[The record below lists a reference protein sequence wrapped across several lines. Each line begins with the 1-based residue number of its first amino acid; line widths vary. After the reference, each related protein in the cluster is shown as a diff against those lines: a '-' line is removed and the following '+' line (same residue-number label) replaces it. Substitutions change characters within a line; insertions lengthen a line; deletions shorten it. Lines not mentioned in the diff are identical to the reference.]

1 MFVIIEIIVIS
12 FRKTLTILNI
22 IRIVVKMKLYP
33 ISPLFPQHFSFFT
46 ETQLH
51 TKCRITAKNF
61 RKQQQP
67 RKIVVGGK
75 NAMLCTI

>member
-1 MFVIIEIIVIS
+1 
-12 FRKTLTILNI
+12 
-22 IRIVVKMKLYP
+22 MKLYH
-33 ISPLFPQHFSFFT
+33 ISPLFPQHFSFFS

-61 RKQQQP
+61 RKLQQP